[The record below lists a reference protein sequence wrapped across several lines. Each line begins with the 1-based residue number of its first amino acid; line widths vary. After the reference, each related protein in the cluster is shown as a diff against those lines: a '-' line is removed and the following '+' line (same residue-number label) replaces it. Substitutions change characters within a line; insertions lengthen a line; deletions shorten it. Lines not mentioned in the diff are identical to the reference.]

1 MSLKKR
7 TKVSAEFSM
16 ASMTDIIFLLLLFF
30 IITSTVVQTNVIKVL
45 LPQSTK
51 TERQKTIV
59 NITIDAQH
67 SFFIARD
74 KGATMEVDFDEIEP
88 FLRETV
94 SDNPEMFVALYADES
109 IPYREIVRILDI
121 ANKNQFKL
129 VLATRPLDNKN
140 NK

>member
-1 MSLKKR
+1 MSLKKQ
-7 TKVSAEFSM
+7 TKVSTEFSM

-59 NITIDAQH
+59 NITIDAEH
-67 SFFIARD
+67 NFFIARD
-74 KGATMEVDFDEIEP
+74 KGEPMEVDFDEIEP
-88 FLRETV
+88 FLQETV

-109 IPYREIVRILDI
+109 VPYREIVRILDV
-121 ANKNQFKL
+121 ANQNSFKL
-129 VLATRPLDNKN
+129 VLATRPLDNKR
-140 NK
+140 